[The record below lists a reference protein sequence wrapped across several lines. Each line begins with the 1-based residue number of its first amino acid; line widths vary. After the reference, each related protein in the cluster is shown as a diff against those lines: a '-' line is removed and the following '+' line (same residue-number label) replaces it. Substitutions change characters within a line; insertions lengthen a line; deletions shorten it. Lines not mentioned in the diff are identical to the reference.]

1 MASRVGRNP
10 EQRAPTQASGEY
22 GAKQNQ
28 RIGSIAVAGSGNR
41 ITIQQVHGAPAAT
54 SANPATRFSDTLS
67 SGPTPYSVRKLMDVV
82 LRTSS
87 DFDAFC
93 LDHFQ
98 DVARRFSEGMT
109 RVARENLLLQIVDTE
124 AILAALRLHD
134 PATVERNKGILTFT

>member
-1 MASRVGRNP
+1 
-10 EQRAPTQASGEY
+10 
-22 GAKQNQ
+22 
-28 RIGSIAVAGSGNR
+28 
-41 ITIQQVHGAPAAT
+41 
-54 SANPATRFSDTLS
+54 
-67 SGPTPYSVRKLMDVV
+67 MDVV

-109 RVARENLLLQIVDTE
+109 RLARENLLLQIVDTE
-124 AILAALRLHD
+124 VILAALRLHD